1 VPYKIA
7 TRLKDTRMSLKILI
21 VDDEEQIRYMVA
33 DALNNFG
40 YSSEQAESVARA
52 MEMLQSDPYDVII
65 TDKNMPDAE
74 GNPEGGLTLLRDVK
88 AVRPYTEVIMMT
100 GYATIET
107 AVEAM
112 KLGAFDYLIKPFS
125 INDLKE
131 KIDRIAEYKSFLSS
145 EFNLRM
151 YKNIHNALLAALE
164 NRDDL
169 PDEKL
174 KELLKSLGARIDHL
188 FGAQKEY
195 ETIIQ
200 LQQEALEH
208 IEAHAQELKTL
219 LSPENPAYK
228 IAEQILAESLR
239 RI

>member
-1 VPYKIA
+1 MP
-7 TRLKDTRMSLKILI
+7 LSILI

-33 DALNNFG
+33 DALDNFG
-40 YSSEQAESVARA
+40 YPSDQAESVARA
-52 MEMLQSDPYDVII
+52 IEMLQSNPYDVII
-65 TDKNMPDAE
+65 TDKNMPDAD
-74 GNPEGGLTLLRDVK
+74 GNPEGGLTLLRHVK
-88 AVRPYTEVIMMT
+88 ELRPYTEVIMMT

-151 YKNIHNALLAALE
+151 YKNIHSALLEALE

-169 PDEKL
+169 PDDEL
-174 KELLKSLGARIDHL
+174 NQLLKSLGARIDHL

-208 IEAHAQELKTL
+208 IEAHAQELKKL
-219 LSPENPAYK
+219 LPTEDPAYK
-228 IAEQILAESLR
+228 LVEQILIESLR